1 MHHSGS
7 NSLRYQLYQL
17 LEQQRGYWGK
27 LLELALIAL
36 IIINVIAII
45 VESEAEL
52 HQRQLYVFYEIEYIS
67 IAIFSLEYLARV
79 WVCVE
84 ASDETRQQPLKAR
97 LRYMCSPTAIIDL
110 LAILPFYLGFF
121 IQSTDL
127 RILRSLRLLRMFKLT
142 RYSRAMLLRQVIIQE
157 METMVSAIVAMLLLI
172 LVAAC
177 CLYLVE
183 GRVQPE
189 AFGSIPR
196 ALWWSTVTLTTI
208 GYGDT
213 VPVTFIGKLLSAAI
227 MVFGIAVAALPSA
240 ILASGLIN
248 ELDRRREH
256 FRNEVLLAYE
266 DGKLD
271 FAELRHLEKLRISI
285 GVSRADARIILEEA
299 RHTHRMHTFLDCPHC
314 NQALV
319 VSHPGGHIH
328 VQSGIS
334 ALNPDISSAPP
345 AEPAPKQAG

>member
-1 MHHSGS
+1 MHQPNGHT
-7 NSLRYQLYQL
+7 LRHQLYQL

-27 LLELALIAL
+27 LLELALIVL

-52 HQRQLYVFYEIEYIS
+52 HERQLFIFYEIEYFS
-67 IAIFSLEYLARV
+67 IAVFSIEYLTRL
-79 WVCVE
+79 WVSVE
-84 ASDETRQQPLKAR
+84 ASDESRQYPLKAR
-97 LRYMCSPTAIIDL
+97 LKYLLSPTAIIDL

-142 RYSRAMLLRQVIIQE
+142 RYSRAMLLRQVIVQE
-157 METMVSAIVAMLLLI
+157 METMVSAIVAMLILI

-177 CLYLVE
+177 GLYLVE
-183 GRVQPE
+183 GHIQPE

-196 ALWWSTVTLTTI
+196 ALWWATVTLTTV

-213 VPVTFIGKLLSAAI
+213 VPATFVGKLLSSVI
-227 MVFGIAVAALPSA
+227 MIFGIAVAALPSA

-271 FAELRHLEKLRISI
+271 FAELRQLEKLRIKI

-314 NQALV
+314 NQSLV
-319 VSHPGGHIH
+319 ISHPGGHVHI
-328 VQSGIS
+328 QSGVS
-334 ALNPDISSAPP
+334 ELKSGAA
-345 AEPAPKQAG
+345 PAPVQPDEQSG